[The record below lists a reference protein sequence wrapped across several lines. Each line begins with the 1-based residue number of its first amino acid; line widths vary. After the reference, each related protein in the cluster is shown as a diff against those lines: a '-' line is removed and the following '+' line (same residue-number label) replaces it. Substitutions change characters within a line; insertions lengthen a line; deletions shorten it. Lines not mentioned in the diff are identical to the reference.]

1 MDEHIQ
7 KQGIRQSA
15 DTLTRYFILLE
26 WVLEPASHSGQITG
40 GCMIS
45 GFIDQYGYPLVELE
59 VRGLKKEEKT
69 LALIDSGFDGELC
82 LPIEV
87 AISLGLE
94 LCGMETMELAD
105 GSVRKEL
112 VFTGTIKWEGKLRD
126 VKVWLTSADQALIG
140 TDLMLDRLLTIDF
153 RTGEVKI
160 EK

>member
-1 MDEHIQ
+1 
-7 KQGIRQSA
+7 
-15 DTLTRYFILLE
+15 
-26 WVLEPASHSGQITG
+26 
-40 GCMIS
+40 MIS